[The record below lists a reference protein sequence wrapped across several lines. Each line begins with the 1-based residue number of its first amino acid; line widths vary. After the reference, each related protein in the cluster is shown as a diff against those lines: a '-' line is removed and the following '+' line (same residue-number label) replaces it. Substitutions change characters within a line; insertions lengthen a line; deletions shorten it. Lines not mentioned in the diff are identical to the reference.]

1 VAQRWYPAKLGPK
14 GPRQGFAD
22 RARAGAKSVADAHAR
37 SAARAAAVRNG
48 SRPRQNVLQ
57 EHLSESEYEKVMAGP
72 FGYLLTFLYWAAALL
87 CLLLVVLFCQAAGE
101 KARRQARAA
110 EKRRLRAARGEK
122 EGGAAPLGKRTES
135 GPVAEGFR
143 WD

>member
-1 VAQRWYPAKLGPK
+1 M
-14 GPRQGFAD
+14 
-22 RARAGAKSVADAHAR
+22 ADAHAR

-72 FGYLLTFLYWAAALL
+72 LGYLLTFLYWAAALL
-87 CLLLVVLFCQAAGE
+87 GVLLVLLCCQAAGE

-110 EKRRLRAARGEK
+110 EKRRLRAARDQK
-122 EGGAAPLGKRTES
+122 AGGAGMLGKRTES
-135 GPVAEGFR
+135 GPVTEGYR
-143 WD
+143 WVD